1 MPQMGGF
8 TNARC
13 TQTLVLL
20 TVAASLLAGNLP
32 ANAPQAY
39 ALPHPGTPLTAS
51 AARLLRRQR
60 LELWRWPLSQLVA
73 PHAGE
78 LAFDAYL
85 LYHFR
90 MIERQQGS
98 RNYAIHVVAAATLT
112 VLTLTALTEA
122 SWAVVDALADAP
134 QANYVRRAL
143 VAFLSTGPYATG
155 PLALVGAALAR
166 YQRHIP
172 PTSRFRI
179 FGWPQELT
187 DKAFIAL
194 AAAQVGL
201 ARGGASL
208 LPMGLGF
215 FFGAALC
222 EAEEAAAQPP
232 PQPTTR
238 A

>member
-1 MPQMGGF
+1 MAAVTPVPSGPHGGDG
-8 TNARC
+8 ARLAESLGVEPS
-13 TQTLVLL
+13 LVLDL
-20 TVAASLLAGNLP
+20 SASLNP
-32 ANAPQAY
+32 VAPPIDDLVVGAVGAVGRY
-39 ALPHPGTPLTAS
+39 PDPEPGTAAVAEMIGVDRDRLILTNGGA
-51 AARLLRRQR
+51 
-60 LELWRWPLSQLVA
+60 E
-73 PHAGE
+73 
-78 LAFDAYL
+78 
-85 LYHFR
+85 
-90 MIERQQGS
+90 
-98 RNYAIHVVAAATLT
+98 AI
-112 VLTLTALTEA
+112 
-122 SWAVVDALADAP
+122 
-134 QANYVRRAL
+134 
-143 VAFLSTGPYATG
+143 
-155 PLALVGAALAR
+155 ALVGAALAR

-187 DKAFIAL
+187 DKAFVAL